1 MGAGLWIQAH
11 NMPCNVSRVKQSSAA
26 QQSQMLNF
34 DFQSIVAGLQ
44 AGSYQS
50 QEVVKQDIQE
60 VCRTAAD
67 SFSGQEQ
74 VPAESHGIMLHVK
87 HAWHAGPIINLGTSS
102 TRQALILQPMQQCQW
117 AAGLVE
123 CCRVVVE

>member
-1 MGAGLWIQAH
+1 
-11 NMPCNVSRVKQSSAA
+11 
-26 QQSQMLNF
+26 MLNF

-60 VCRTAAD
+60 VCRTAAE

-74 VPAESHGIMLHVK
+74 VLADSHTCPISWHDAACKHVL
-87 HAWHAGPIINLGTSS
+87 HAWHAGHIINLGTSLS
-102 TRQALILQPMQQCQW
+102 RQALVVQPTQCHW
-117 AAGLVE
+117 AAGLVK
-123 CCRVVVE
+123 CCRVIVERC

>member
-1 MGAGLWIQAH
+1 
-11 NMPCNVSRVKQSSAA
+11 
-26 QQSQMLNF
+26 MLNF

-60 VCRTAAD
+60 VCRTAAE

-74 VPAESHGIMLHVK
+74 VPVESRTYPIS
-87 HAWHAGPIINLGTSS
+87 WHNAACKTCMVCWGTSC
-102 TRQALILQPMQQCQW
+102 TWAHHQP
-117 AAGLVE
+117 GKP
-123 CCRVVVE
+123 

>member
-1 MGAGLWIQAH
+1 
-11 NMPCNVSRVKQSSAA
+11 
-26 QQSQMLNF
+26 MLNF

-60 VCRTAAD
+60 VCRTAAE

-74 VPAESHGIMLHVK
+74 VAVEFIHVLSHGIMLHV
-87 HAWHAGPIINLGTSS
+87 
-102 TRQALILQPMQQCQW
+102 
-117 AAGLVE
+117 
-123 CCRVVVE
+123 

>member
-1 MGAGLWIQAH
+1 
-11 NMPCNVSRVKQSSAA
+11 
-26 QQSQMLNF
+26 MLNF

-60 VCRTAAD
+60 VCRTAAE

-74 VPAESHGIMLHVK
+74 VPAESHTCPISWHDAACKHRL
-87 HAWHAGPIINLGTSS
+87 HAWHAGHIIN
-102 TRQALILQPMQQCQW
+102 ALIVQPMQQCQW

-123 CCRVVVE
+123 CCKVIVEW

>member
-1 MGAGLWIQAH
+1 
-11 NMPCNVSRVKQSSAA
+11 
-26 QQSQMLNF
+26 MLNF

-60 VCRTAAD
+60 VCRTAAE

-74 VPAESHGIMLHVK
+74 VPAESHTCPIS
-87 HAWHAGPIINLGTSS
+87 WHNAAYKTCMACWAHHPPGHIINQT
-102 TRQALILQPMQQCQW
+102 ALTVQPMQQCQW

-123 CCRVVVE
+123 CCRVIVE